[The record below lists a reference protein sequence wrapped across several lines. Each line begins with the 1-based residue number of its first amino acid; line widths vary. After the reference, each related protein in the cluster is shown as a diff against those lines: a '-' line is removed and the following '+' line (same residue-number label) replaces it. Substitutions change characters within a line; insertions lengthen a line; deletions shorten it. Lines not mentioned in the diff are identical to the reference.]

1 MDRKELRAQFERPGS
16 AYRGK
21 PFWSWNGELEKGEL
35 LRQMDVME
43 QMGFG
48 GFFMHSRSGLITE
61 YMGDEWFD
69 CINALAD
76 AGAKRGLEAW
86 LYDEDRWPSG
96 AAGGLLT
103 KDPKY
108 RARHLLLTTKPYGR
122 ASAEEIQE
130 ASARTG
136 RSENGTLLACYD
148 VRLDENGCLAGAARI
163 DENAPAQ
170 GRKWYAYV

>member
-96 AAGGLLT
+96 SCGGKVT
-103 KDPKY
+103 ED
-108 RARHLLLTTKPYGR
+108 
-122 ASAEEIQE
+122 E
-130 ASARTG
+130 
-136 RSENGTLLACYD
+136 
-148 VRLDENGCLAGAARI
+148 RLRM
-163 DENAPAQ
+163 
-170 GRKWYAYV
+170 

>member
-1 MDRKELRAQFERPGS
+1 MDGKELRAQFERPGS

-61 YMGDEWFD
+61 YMGDQWFD

-76 AGAKRGLEAW
+76 AGAGPG
-86 LYDEDRWPSG
+86 DRVAVCMPKG
-96 AAGGLLT
+96 ALQI
-103 KDPKY
+103 
-108 RARHLLLTTKPYGR
+108 
-122 ASAEEIQE
+122 AS
-130 ASARTG
+130 
-136 RSENGTLLACYD
+136 
-148 VRLDENGCLAGAARI
+148 VVFARI
-163 DENAPAQ
+163 KIDTSLGGIPTF
-170 GRKWYAYV
+170 R